1 MNEMRDYDNRDYRDY
16 RDSDYRNY
24 RDYDDRYDEME
35 HSSMN
40 YDNRSYRDN
49 YRDDYRTRDYDR
61 RGGKINNRDYRNYRN
76 YRGGDYYEELEMTME
91 DMREQYRKLEDISEM
106 ATNQQ
111 DKNMLMKIAQKEKE
125 NYSYIKQLVEK

>member
-1 MNEMRDYDNRDYRDY
+1 MNEMRDYDNRDYRDM
-16 RDSDYRNY
+16 DYRNY
-24 RDYDDRYDEME
+24 RDYDNRYYDEME